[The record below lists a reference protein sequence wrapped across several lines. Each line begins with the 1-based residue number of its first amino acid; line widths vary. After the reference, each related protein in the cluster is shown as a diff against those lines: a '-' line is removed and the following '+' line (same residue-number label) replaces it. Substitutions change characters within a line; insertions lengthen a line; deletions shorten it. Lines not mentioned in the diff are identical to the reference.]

1 LFRISCFEFQIYKK
15 QINQENLLFQEFVYE
30 NDVAL
35 PNGGGETTLPLS
47 KFMQE
52 KLPVFL
58 RRYEIS
64 YCKEDDCIEYFIR
77 DKITHEQISYALVL
91 SLNRFAKQIN
101 VGRFCPGLYKQP
113 HCKYL
118 SAACFYLL
126 IHHFAKI
133 YHLSEGY
140 GIYLETKPATYKK
153 FFSMLKDFNL
163 KVKRIILCNT
173 AEVCDVY
180 HQDNIDTSM
189 IVRIGGRLKVE
200 G

>member
-15 QINQENLLFQEFVYE
+15 QINQENLLFQEFFYE

-35 PNGGGETTLPLS
+35 PNGGGITLPLS

-52 KLPVFL
+52 KLPVLL

-64 YCKEDDCIEYFIR
+64 YCKEADCIEYFIT
-77 DKITHEQISYALVL
+77 DKSTHEQISYALVL
-91 SLNRFAKQIN
+91 SLNRFSKQIN
-101 VGRFCPGLYKQP
+101 VGRFCPELYKQP
-113 HCKYL
+113 NSKYL
-118 SAACFYLL
+118 SAVCFYLL
-126 IHHFAKI
+126 INHFAKI

-163 KVKRIILCNT
+163 QVKRIILCKT

-189 IVRIGGRLKVE
+189 IKDRLKVE

>member
-1 LFRISCFEFQIYKK
+1 
-15 QINQENLLFQEFVYE
+15 LLFQEFVYE

-35 PNGGGETTLPLS
+35 PNGGGITLPVS
-47 KFMQE
+47 KFIQE
-52 KLPVFL
+52 KLPVLL

-64 YCKEDDCIEYFIR
+64 YCKEADCIEYFIT
-77 DKITHEQISYALVL
+77 DKKTHEQISYALVL
-91 SLNRFAKQIN
+91 SLNKFSKQIN
-101 VGRFCPGLYKQP
+101 VGRFCPELYKEP

-189 IVRIGGRLKVE
+189 VVKVDRLKVE
-200 G
+200 GV

>member
-1 LFRISCFEFQIYKK
+1 MEGSEISS
-15 QINQENLLFQEFVYE
+15 
-30 NDVAL
+30 
-35 PNGGGETTLPLS
+35 PLS

-52 KLPVFL
+52 KLPMLL

-64 YCKEDDCIEYFIR
+64 YCKEADCIEYFIT
-77 DKITHEQISYALVL
+77 DKKTHEQISYALVL

-101 VGRFCPGLYKQP
+101 VGRFCPELYKQSQ
-113 HCKYL
+113 CKYF

-133 YHLSEGY
+133 YHLAEGY
-140 GIYLETKPATYKK
+140 GIYLETKPVTYKK

-180 HQDNIDTSM
+180 RQDDVDTSM
-189 IVRIGGRLKVE
+189 VVKEVLCK
-200 G
+200 